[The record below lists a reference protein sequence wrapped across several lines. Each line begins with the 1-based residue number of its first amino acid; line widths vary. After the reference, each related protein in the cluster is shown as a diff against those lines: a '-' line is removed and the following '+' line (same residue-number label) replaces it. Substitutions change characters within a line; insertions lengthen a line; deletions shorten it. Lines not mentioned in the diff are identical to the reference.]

1 MPSLKKTVKSLF
13 SLAGIGLSKPD
24 SIEKLLKRNHDLA
37 EKLDKTEKSHRYYEL
52 LKNFP
57 RHQAPKILD
66 FLEKSQAQF
75 LQDIFVLSELS
86 FKTSGFFVDFG
97 ATNGVNLSNSFLLEK
112 EFGWN
117 GILAEPARC
126 WHEALKKNR
135 RASIET
141 RCVWKQT
148 DSTLTFNEV
157 HNSDLST
164 ISSYSESDRYS
175 SERKNGQVYEV
186 ETISLND
193 LLEKHQAPR
202 KIDYL
207 SIDTEG
213 SEFDILKSFDFD
225 KYSIQVITCEHNY
238 TAKREEIYKLLKSKG
253 YVRKYPELSEVDDWY
268 VLEKN

>member
-1 MPSLKKTVKSLF
+1 MSSVKKSVKSLF
-13 SLAGIGLSKPD
+13 KLAGIGLSKPD
-24 SIEKLLKRNHDLA
+24 SIEKLTKRNLELA
-37 EKLDKTEKSHRYYEL
+37 EKLDKTEKSHRYYTL
-52 LKNFP
+52 LSNLP

-66 FLEKSQAQF
+66 CLEKSQAQF
-75 LQDIFVLSELS
+75 LQDIFVLSELG
-86 FKTSGFFVDFG
+86 FKTGGFFVDFG

-126 WHEALKKNR
+126 WHKALKKNR

-141 RCVWKQT
+141 HCVWKET
-148 DSTLTFNEV
+148 NSVLTFNEV
-157 HNSDLST
+157 NNSDLST

-175 SERKNGQVYEV
+175 LERQNGQVYEV
-186 ETISLND
+186 QTISLND
-193 LLEKHQAPR
+193 LLQKYQAPYQ
-202 KIDYL
+202 IDYL

-238 TAKREEIYKLLKSKG
+238 TAKREEIYKLLTSKG
-253 YVRKYPELSEVDDWY
+253 YVRKYTELSEVDDWY
-268 VLEKN
+268 VLEKS